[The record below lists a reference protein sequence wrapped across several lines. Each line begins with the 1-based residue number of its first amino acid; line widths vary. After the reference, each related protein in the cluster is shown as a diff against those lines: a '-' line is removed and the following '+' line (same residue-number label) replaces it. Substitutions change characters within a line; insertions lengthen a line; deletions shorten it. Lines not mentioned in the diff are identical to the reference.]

1 MCKLE
6 LKVVL
11 HSEALEKKKTLQ
23 KSVWENFSDVK
34 NKVFTGFYAIL
45 VKKLSTHLLLP
56 QELKE
61 YVAAR
66 CC

>member
-1 MCKLE
+1 M
-6 LKVVL
+6 VL
-11 HSEALEKKKTLQ
+11 HSEALEEKKTLQ

-61 YVAAR
+61 
-66 CC
+66 